1 MEPEQLAL
9 TLAQEALDTKAQDL
23 KILDLGERVSYT
35 DYFIIATA
43 TSSRQAQA
51 IADRVYMRAKKEL
64 GKLPISMEGQ
74 PEGEWTL
81 IDYGDV
87 VVHIFLNEA
96 RAYYGLDEMWADAPE
111 LLPSGKRI
119 EKKPRKAVAKK
130 KSVAVKGGKK
140 NSKPSSKVGAK
151 KVSKPKTKGKKA

>member
-1 MEPEQLAL
+1 MEPEKLAL
-9 TLAQEALDTKAQDL
+9 TLAEEALETKAQDL
-23 KILDLGERVSYT
+23 KILDLSGRVSYT

-51 IADRVYMRAKKEL
+51 IADRIYLRAKKEL

-87 VVHIFLNEA
+87 VVHVFLNEA

-111 LLPSGKRI
+111 LLLSGKRV
-119 EKKPRKAVAKK
+119 ERKKGKVAAKK
-130 KSVAVKGGKK
+130 KS
-140 NSKPSSKVGAK
+140 PAK
-151 KVSKPKTKGKKA
+151 KTTKKPATKKTTKKKIVKKKKS